1 MNATR
6 FKIETEPGAKSLS
19 RPKQKRSWINA
30 AAKTLPIRFDWW
42 LKNYE
47 PRIRH

>member
-6 FKIETEPGAKSLS
+6 FKIGTEPNVKNL
-19 RPKQKRSWINA
+19 RPKPKRSWTSA
-30 AAKTLPIRFDWW
+30 VAKTLPIRFDWW